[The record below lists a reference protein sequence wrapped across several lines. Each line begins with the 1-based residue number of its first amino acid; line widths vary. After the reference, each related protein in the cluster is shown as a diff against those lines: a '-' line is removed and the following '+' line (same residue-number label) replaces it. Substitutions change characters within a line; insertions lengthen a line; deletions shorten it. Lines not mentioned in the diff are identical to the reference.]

1 MNVFLLD
8 PEARLLA
15 GFVWISRSNS
25 IGLYVLFDWD
35 KEEYVFVD
43 TGIQCTNT
51 ANWSCIL
58 CDGSIVI
65 HSEEATFA
73 CQHFFPLSVL
83 AQHVTLSNAS
93 PSFVPQITTRLK
105 PTRTITRNFTFPIL
119 PPDSYVHPFRQPI
132 IHNIIIAVPGNQ
144 MHPIV
149 LPQVEDP
156 TPATD
161 VDNPPNPWSD
171 QLWYPESAHF
181 VRQWWPTLP
190 SVPRLSCTVVLLA
203 QHHPRTHVTKYVL
216 AQHYFTVPLQTQETV
231 TDPNDAM
238 MRMWYVSVPFEVV
251 CVTDQAEEDE
261 DTHEAPPRQRPLLAV
276 DFGHAVW
283 LEHVRAADDEEDD
296 EPYERGQKRLRFV
309 SFPGV
314 RLEGEGHAVRS
325 GIGGGGGPDGSFE
338 MEGAARTLAIPKELD
353 LHEVETI
360 NIDQSQ
366 GAVILSVRQGKIF
379 ILCYE

>member
-1 MNVFLLD
+1 
-8 PEARLLA
+8 
-15 GFVWISRSNS
+15 
-25 IGLYVLFDWD
+25 
-35 KEEYVFVD
+35 
-43 TGIQCTNT
+43 
-51 ANWSCIL
+51 
-58 CDGSIVI
+58 VI

-83 AQHVTLSNAS
+83 AQHIALSNQS
-93 PSFVPQITTRLK
+93 PSFVPQITTLLE
-105 PTRTITRNFTFPIL
+105 PTRSITRNFTFPIL
-119 PPDSYVHPFRQPI
+119 PPESYVLPFRQPI
-132 IHNIIIAVPGNQ
+132 VHNIVISRENQ
-144 MHPIV
+144 VLPIT

-161 VDNPPNPWSD
+161 VNNPPNPWSD

-203 QHHPRTHVTKYVL
+203 QHHPHTHVTKYVL
-216 AQHYFTVPLQTQETV
+216 AQHYFTVPLHAPDTDADA
-231 TDPNDAM
+231 DPNNAM

-251 CVTDQAEEDE
+251 CVTDQVDG
-261 DTHEAPPRQRPLLAV
+261 EAPPRQRPLLAV

-283 LEHVRAADDEEDD
+283 LEHVRAADEEEDEE
-296 EPYERGQKRLRFV
+296 PRARGQKRLRFV

-314 RLEGEGHAVRS
+314 KLEGEGHAVRS
-325 GIGGGGGPDGSFE
+325 GIGGGGPDGSFE
-338 MEGAARTLAIPKELD
+338 MEGAVRTLAIPEELD

-366 GAVILSVRQGKIF
+366 GAVILSVLQGKIF